1 MVDDPAP
8 PTAAPLSREHALT
21 VGFNR
26 LRCNLLNQAELIFLR
41 ALEDAPADPIAL
53 RLLGVTRW
61 KLGQRDAAVASLRAA
76 TAAAPELEVAWNDL
90 AVALRDLGEAQEGGE
105 ARRRAERLRDDKP
118 GVAPLA
124 PLETLTF
131 SVDRAIHSFEVVD
144 YPYTAAIR
152 YGAGRPPHPELAALI
167 GQGRARY
174 EAFVQDLGPLH
185 AYFAAIPMGG
195 RSEAGPPFWLNA
207 WYSPLDAMALTKM
220 LRRHD
225 PRLFVEIGSG
235 ISTKYA
241 RRAVAAHGLRTR
253 MVSIDPAPRAEIDQ
267 LCDQVIRKPL
277 EQVDPKVFDALA
289 AGDILFLDSSHRAF
303 QNSDVTVFFLE
314 ILPRL
319 KPGVLV
325 HIHDIYLPDDYISGH
340 VDKQWNEQYVLAAA
354 LLFGGQAFEILFP
367 AWYVG
372 QDPALRAQ
380 VQAQVCHGP
389 LAGLD
394 PYGTAFWMR
403 KV

>member
-1 MVDDPAP
+1 MAEDPTPP
-8 PTAAPLSREHALT
+8 PTRDYVLS
-21 VGFNR
+21 VGFDR
-26 LRCNLLNQAELIFLR
+26 LRCNLLNQAELIFLH

-61 KLGQRDAAVASLRAA
+61 KLDQRDAAVASLRAA
-76 TAAAPELEVAWNDL
+76 AAAAPELEAVWNDL
-90 AVALRDLGEAQEGGE
+90 AVALRDFGEADE
-105 ARRRAERLRDDKP
+105 AEAARQQAERLRALQP
-118 GVAPLA
+118 GLA
-124 PLETLTF
+124 PLGPLAGMTF
-131 SVDRAIHSFEVVD
+131 SVDRAIHSFKVVD
-144 YPYTAAIR
+144 YPYNAAIR
-152 YGAGRPPHPELAALI
+152 YGAGRPPHPELTALI

-174 EAFVQDLGPLH
+174 AAFVDDLGPLH
-185 AYFAAIPMGG
+185 AYFADVPMGG
-195 RSEAGPPFWLNA
+195 ENVGPPYWLNA
-207 WYSPLDAMALTKM
+207 WYSPLDAMALTQM

-241 RRAVAAHGLRTR
+241 RRAITAHGLRTR
-253 MVSIDPAPRAEIDQ
+253 VISIDPEPRAEVDR

-277 EQVDPKVFDALA
+277 EQTDPKMFDVLG

-340 VDKQWNEQYVLAAA
+340 IHRQWNEQYLLAVA
-354 LLFGGQAFEILFP
+354 LLFGGQALEILFP
-367 AWYVG
+367 AWFVG

>member
-1 MVDDPAP
+1 VETVADDPVLPAEP
-8 PTAAPLSREHALT
+8 SHKHVLT

-26 LRCNLLNQAELIFLR
+26 LRCNLLNQAEQIFLHV
-41 ALEDAPADPIAL
+41 LQDAPTDPAAL

-76 TAAAPELEVAWNDL
+76 TSAAPELEVVWNDL
-90 AVALRDLGEAQEGGE
+90 AVALRDLGEADEAGE
-105 ARRRAERLRDDKP
+105 ARRQAVRLRKP
-118 GVAPLA
+118 GAAPLA
-124 PLETLTF
+124 PLESLTF
-131 SVDRAIHSFEVVD
+131 SVDRAVHSFEVVD

-152 YGAGRPPHPELAALI
+152 YGAGRPSHPELAALI

-174 EAFVQDLGPLH
+174 EAFVRDLGGLH
-185 AYFAAIPMGG
+185 AYFAEIPMGG
-195 RSEAGPPFWLNA
+195 VNEAGPPFWLNA
-207 WYSPLDAMALTKM
+207 WYSPLDAMALTQM
-220 LRRHD
+220 LRLHD

-241 RRAVAAHGLRTR
+241 RRAIAAHGLGTR
-253 MVSIDPAPRAEIDQ
+253 LVSIDPTPRAEIDQ

-277 EQVDPKVFDALA
+277 EQVEPRVFDALA

-389 LAGLD
+389 LDGLD

>member
-1 MVDDPAP
+1 LRVVQVADPEAESP
-8 PTAAPLSREHALT
+8 ERMLRL
-21 VGFNR
+21 GFNR
-26 LRCNLLNQAELIFLR
+26 LQSNLLNPAEQIFQR
-41 ALEDAPADPIAL
+41 ILESLPADPIAL
-53 RLLGVTRW
+53 RLLGVTQW
-61 KLGQRDAAVASLRAA
+61 KLGQRQAAVARLRAA
-76 TAAAPELEVAWNDL
+76 AAAAPELEVVWNDL
-90 AVALRDLGEAQEGGE
+90 AVALRDLAHSEEAETARQE
-105 ARRRAERLRDDKP
+105 AARLRAVQQP
-118 GVAPLA
+118 GAAPLS
-124 PLETLTF
+124 PLDGMTF
-131 SVDRAIHSFEVVD
+131 SVDRAAHSFKVID

-152 YGAGRPPHPELAALI
+152 YGAGRPPHRELDALI

-185 AYFAAIPMGG
+185 AYFAEIPLNGAYG
-195 RSEAGPPFWLNA
+195 AVAPFWFNS
-207 WYSPLDAMALTKM
+207 WYPPLDAMALTGM

-235 ISTKYA
+235 TSTKYA
-241 RRAVAAHGLRTR
+241 RRAIAAHGLRTR
-253 MVSIDPAPRAEIDQ
+253 LVSIDPQPRAEVDR

-277 EQVDPKVFDALA
+277 EQVDPKVFDVLG

-340 VDKQWNEQYVLAAA
+340 VARQWNEQYLLAVA
-354 LLFGGQAFEILFP
+354 LLFGAQAFEILFP

-394 PYGTAFWMR
+394 PYGAAFWMR